1 MRLLIRVLLP
11 LLLAAGCSLGQGNI
25 AARSDYREVAE
36 RLTNFIR
43 HEMAD
48 KGLPALSIVLVDD
61 QETVWAQG
69 FGYADPEDGIPAT
82 ARTVY
87 RVGSVSKLFTD
98 IAIMQLVERG
108 QLDLD
113 APITAY
119 LPDLQPA
126 TPFQAMPTL
135 RQLTSHRG
143 GLVREPPVGNYFDD
157 SSPSLA
163 ATVLSLNSTT
173 MVYAPESRVKYSNA
187 GIAALG
193 YVLER
198 IQGEPFAEYL
208 ARSVLEPLG
217 LRHSSFQP
225 DPEVVAELAKAYMW
239 TYDGRTFE
247 APTFQL
253 GMVA

>member
-1 MRLLIRVLLP
+1 MV
-11 LLLAAGCSLGQGNI
+11 
-25 AARSDYREVAE
+25 E

-48 KGLPALSIVLVDD
+48 KGLPALSIALVDD

-69 FGYADPEDGIPAT
+69 FGYADPEDSIPAT

-119 LPDLQPA
+119 LPDLRPA
-126 TPFQAMPTL
+126 SPFRAMPTL
-135 RQLTSHRG
+135 RQLMSHRG

-157 SSPSLA
+157 SSP
-163 ATVLSLNSTT
+163 
-173 MVYAPESRVKYSNA
+173 PPRC
-187 GIAALG
+187 
-193 YVLER
+193 
-198 IQGEPFAEYL
+198 P
-208 ARSVLEPLG
+208 
-217 LRHSSFQP
+217 QP
-225 DPEVVAELAKAYMW
+225 S
-239 TYDGRTFE
+239 
-247 APTFQL
+247 
-253 GMVA
+253 